1 MRDKKALERAL
12 KPYVQCHD
20 CGVREGEIH
29 EPGCDME
36 SCPFCGGQLL
46 SCECSYD
53 EVKDYEPCLYLSKE
67 GIEELSTRSGISKE
81 DVKKIDE
88 ALLDAQYEKWD
99 AVLEEKGRIPYIMYP
114 NMCARCGELWPDM
127 FTVPTEEWEH
137 YIEPR
142 IRGEQLCRECYDEIK
157 GIIDRHDQS

>member
-12 KPYVQCHD
+12 KPYEQCHD
-20 CGVREGEIH
+20 CGVREGELH
-29 EPGCDME
+29 WPGCDME
-36 SCPFCGGQLL
+36 SCPSCGWQLL
-46 SCECSYD
+46 SCGCIESYD
-53 EVKDYEPCLYLSKE
+53 EIKD
-67 GIEELSTRSGISKE
+67 E
-81 DVKKIDE
+81 D
-88 ALLDAQYEKWD
+88 
-99 AVLEEKGRIPYIMYP
+99 RIPYIMYP
-114 NMCARCGELWPDM
+114 NMCARSGELWPDM